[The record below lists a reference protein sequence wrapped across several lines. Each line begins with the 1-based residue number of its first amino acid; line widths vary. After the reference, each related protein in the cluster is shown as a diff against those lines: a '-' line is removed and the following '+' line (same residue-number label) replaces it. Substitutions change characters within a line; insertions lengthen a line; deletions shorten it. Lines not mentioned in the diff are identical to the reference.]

1 MTNTDTTSTMIQS
14 QIATTPLIQPSSPRQ
29 PFWLATAAVR
39 STHIATTW
47 AATFS
52 GQPLSASTS
61 LPRPDL
67 TSSCTGAGWRNAVL
81 AASTLDRRLSTV
93 CGSYRFA
100 PIDGRVAANPAQYV
114 RRPAAHPTEARG
126 LDRSEL
132 GRFPFAAERHD
143 HDHAAL
149 AVLLGLNGLRVSE
162 GCATNIEGLGVE
174 RVADPRQGRQARGHP
189 PRASRT
195 APTIDLAVGER
206 CQGPILCRRDR
217 QRLDR
222 RTCRWVRSIGKRAG
236 LGLVHPH
243 MLQAAFIMAALD
255 AGVPRRDGQIAARH
269 ADPRTSTVY
278 DRRRQNFDRH
288 AAYVVVS
295 DRPDLPLP
303 AWAAPRP
310 QAFGKAPVLRVTRSA
325 ISARWL
331 TDPAPRGAASDTPDS
346 TCQKKA
352 LIKARKRRVA
362 ALAAVAAVS
371 VSTGLFSAAPSAV
384 ADNGIASRS
393 YQQNNLV
400 SDIPG
405 LAAHT
410 DPNLRNSWG
419 TSTGRCCL
427 RDCPIWVSDNAT
439 GKATLYDG
447 QGNPRPGPGR
457 QQLAVSI
464 PAPPSAGA
472 GAVGAPDGTVFNTAS
487 SGFVI
492 SKDGVSAPSRFLF
505 ATEDGTIVGW
515 NPAVDPTHAVIAVD
529 RSTATDP
536 IGDRGAVY
544 KGLALV
550 STPAGNFLYAT
561 NFRFGTVEVFDSNF
575 NLVNTFTDPTVPAG
589 FAPFG
594 IHNIGGDLFVTFAK
608 QDAAKF
614 DDDATCFADV
624 ARYSRPLSITRDSPV
639 EFGVGFGLGWRE

>member
-1 MTNTDTTSTMIQS
+1 M
-14 QIATTPLIQPSSPRQ
+14 
-29 PFWLATAAVR
+29 
-39 STHIATTW
+39 
-47 AATFS
+47 
-52 GQPLSASTS
+52 
-61 LPRPDL
+61 
-67 TSSCTGAGWRNAVL
+67 
-81 AASTLDRRLSTV
+81 
-93 CGSYRFA
+93 
-100 PIDGRVAANPAQYV
+100 
-114 RRPAAHPTEARG
+114 
-126 LDRSEL
+126 
-132 GRFPFAAERHD
+132 
-143 HDHAAL
+143 
-149 AVLLGLNGLRVSE
+149 
-162 GCATNIEGLGVE
+162 
-174 RVADPRQGRQARGHP
+174 
-189 PRASRT
+189 
-195 APTIDLAVGER
+195 
-206 CQGPILCRRDR
+206 
-217 QRLDR
+217 
-222 RTCRWVRSIGKRAG
+222 
-236 LGLVHPH
+236 
-243 MLQAAFIMAALD
+243 
-255 AGVPRRDGQIAARH
+255 
-269 ADPRTSTVY
+269 
-278 DRRRQNFDRH
+278 
-288 AAYVVVS
+288 
-295 DRPDLPLP
+295 
-303 AWAAPRP
+303 
-310 QAFGKAPVLRVTRSA
+310 
-325 ISARWL
+325 
-331 TDPAPRGAASDTPDS
+331 
-346 TCQKKA
+346 
-352 LIKARKRRVA
+352 IKARKRRVA
-362 ALAAVAAVS
+362 ALAAVA
-371 VSTGLFSAAPSAV
+371 VSTGLFAAAPSAV
-384 ADNGIASRS
+384 ADNGAASRS

-419 TSTGRCCL
+419 TSTGPGL
-427 RDCPIWVSDNAT
+427 PIWVSDNAT

-447 QGNPRPGPGR
+447 QGNPQPGPGK

-536 IGDRGAVY
+536 AGDRGAVY

-614 DDDATCFADV
+614 DDDAGPGHGFVDVFAPNGDLLQRL
-624 ARYSRPLSITRDSPV
+624 ASRGKLDSPWGV
-639 EFGVGFGLGWRE
+639 TLAPTTFGAFGGDILVGNFGNGRINAFAPSTGQFLGQLKTSHGPLRIPGLWGLRFPTGSLNVVPGALYFTAGLNHEADGLFGDIIPRS